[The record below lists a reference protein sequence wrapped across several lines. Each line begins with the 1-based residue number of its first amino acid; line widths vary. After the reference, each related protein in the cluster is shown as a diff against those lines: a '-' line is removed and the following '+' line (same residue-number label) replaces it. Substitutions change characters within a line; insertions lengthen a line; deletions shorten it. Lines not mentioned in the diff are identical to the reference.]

1 MCSHMPRL
9 PRNAPDGA
17 IHHVLNRANARAA
30 IFHRASDYDH
40 FLHLLA
46 EAKDRTPMRILGFC
60 VMKNHWHLVLWPFS
74 GGELSAFMGWLT
86 NAHVRNHHTKHRTC
100 GYGHIY
106 QGRYKNF
113 IVQSDRHLLTVL
125 RYVEANA
132 LRAGLV
138 QRAEDWPWSSAHTS
152 TAPDGRLL
160 LSPSPVPR
168 PLNWQV
174 YLNDQPSR
182 DLVSQLRTSVRRSAP
197 FGDETWCRQTAADLG
212 LEPTMRPLG
221 RPRKGD
227 SHLFT

>member
-1 MCSHMPRL
+1 MSSNMPRL

-30 IFHRASDYDH
+30 IFHRPADYDH
-40 FLHLLA
+40 FLYLLA

-74 GGELSAFMGWLT
+74 GVELSAFMAWLT

-113 IVQSDRHLLTVL
+113 IVQTDRHLLTVL

-138 QRAEDWPWSSAHTS
+138 QRAEDWPWSSAHAG

-160 LSPSPVPR
+160 LSLSPVPR
-168 PLNWQV
+168 PQNWST
-174 YLNDQPSR
+174 YLNEHPSK
-182 DLVSQLRTSVRRSAP
+182 DLVKQLRTSVKRNAP
-197 FGDETWCRQTAADLG
+197 FGDETWRRQVALDLG
-212 LEPTMRPLG
+212 LEPTLRPLG